1 MAVSGSFDFAQNRDQ
16 LIKDALITAGVED
29 PWDTPESEVNSFAS
43 NECNRMVKGWQA
55 DGLHL
60 WVIRPAYLFLQ
71 KDTHEYDLGNT
82 HFTESFVSTAVKV
95 AGANTDTSLDV
106 DSTTGVT
113 AGDYC
118 LVAMDDGT
126 LHATTVA
133 SVTDSDTVVLDDALD
148 GAVAVDQAVYFYT
161 TRAQRPLR
169 VQQAVYYDYTG
180 AFDTKMY
187 QIARED
193 FWNLSNKTTDSR
205 PTQWYFDPQL
215 TYSKFRIYGEPSSVE
230 DYIKLLCSFPF
241 DDMDAA
247 ANDFSFPQEW
257 YDAIHWNL
265 AMRLA
270 MQFGTGRDR
279 VSQISAMAAQ
289 TYRRAKGWDEERADI
304 QMRPDE
310 QWLRG

>member
-1 MAVSGSFDFAQNRDQ
+1 MATSGSYNFSQNRDQ
-16 LIKDALITAGVED
+16 LIKDALITCGVEN
-29 PWDTPESEVNSFAS
+29 PFDTPESETNTVSA
-43 NECNRMVKGWQA
+43 NELNRMLKGWMA

-60 WVIRPAYLFLQ
+60 WSIRPAYLFLE
-71 KDTHEYDLGNT
+71 KNKHEYSLGSD
-82 HFTESFVSTAVKV
+82 HFTESFVETAVKV

-133 SVTDSDTVVLDDALD
+133 SVTDSDTVALDDALD

-161 TRAQRPLR
+161 TKAQRPIR
-169 VQQAVYYDYTG
+169 IQQAVYHDYTG
-180 AFDTKMY
+180 NYDTRMY
-187 QIARED
+187 QVSRDE

-215 TYSKFRIYGEPSSVE
+215 TYSKVRIYGEPTSVE
-230 DYIKLLCSFPF
+230 DYIKLICHFPF
-241 DDMDAA
+241 EDMDAA
-247 ANDFSFPQEW
+247 ANDFGFPVEW
-257 YDAIHWNL
+257 QDAIHWNL
-265 AMRLA
+265 AYRLGVIFRAPQDRIRECLRMAVTTKNLA
-270 MQFGTGRDR
+270 M
-279 VSQISAMAAQ
+279 S
-289 TYRRAKGWDEERADI
+289 WDEERSDI

-310 QWLRG
+310 RWLQG